1 MSYWTA
7 DEIKTYIESDTFTL
21 SASDEAILDDVRSA
35 VINEFEVRT
44 GWQGYFVAAAG
55 TFYYTLEGRIS
66 KLVLDIPAITV
77 SSFTIDGTAQT
88 VNSDYWLEPLN
99 ATRKLLI
106 ELGYPAGSAVRG
118 AVVVGTFGYSASC
131 PADVNIAIAEAV
143 LAVYR
148 DRKGLQQ
155 SMNAGG
161 EVEEVKSLRT
171 SVKFVKPSA
180 AELSKVL
187 DRTPSFAAAVGRY
200 TFRRPY

>member
-7 DEIKTYIESDTFTL
+7 AEIKTYIESDTFTL
-21 SASDEAILDDVRSA
+21 SASDEALLADIRSA

-44 GWQGYFVAAAG
+44 GWEGYFVAQSA
-55 TFYYTLEGRIS
+55 TQYYTLDGRRS
-66 KLVLDIPAITV
+66 KLILDVPAITV
-77 SSFTIDGTAQT
+77 TSFTIDGNAKT

-99 ATRKLLI
+99 DTRKLLI

-131 PADVNIAIAEAV
+131 PDDVNIAIAEAV

-148 DRKGLQQ
+148 DRV
-155 SMNAGG
+155 NAQGSVEDGG
-161 EVEEVKSLRT
+161 DVSELKQGPVEI
-171 SVKFVKPSA
+171 KFDGSTRSSIA
-180 AELSKVL
+180 KVL
-187 DRTPSFAAAVGRY
+187 NRCPSFGTAVETY

>member
-7 DEIKTYIESDTFTL
+7 AEIKTYIESDTFTL
-21 SASDEAILDDVRSA
+21 SAADEALLADIRSA

-44 GWQGYFVAAAG
+44 GWEGYFVAQSA
-55 TFYYTLEGRIS
+55 TQYYTLDGRRS
-66 KLVLDIPAITV
+66 KLILDVPAITV
-77 SSFTIDGTAQT
+77 SSFTIDGTAKT

-131 PADVNIAIAEAV
+131 PDDVNIAIAEAV

-148 DRKGLQQ
+148 DRV
-155 SMNAGG
+155 NAQGSVEDGG
-161 EVEEVKSLRT
+161 DVSELKQGPVSI
-171 SVKFVKPSA
+171 KFDDSTRSSIA
-180 AELSKVL
+180 KVL
-187 DRTPSFAAAVGRY
+187 NRCASFGTAVETY